1 MIRRILIG
9 LAVLALGLGAL
20 ALALP
25 SLMSSQMV
33 REQVASQISELTGRA
48 VTLRGDQALQV
59 FPNLSVEL
67 SDVVI
72 EGDLPGVENALIVT
86 ETLRG
91 AVRPL
96 SLILGRIEL
105 SSFEMTRPTIRFLRN
120 SNGQSNWQ
128 LEGSDLVT
136 ALEPNRVAGA
146 GLQLGQ
152 FRITDG
158 TLHLIDDVRGINE
171 TVSSANLSLS
181 WRTSSTRAEINGS
194 AIWRGEAVDVAAS
207 LDQPAA
213 LAQPGS
219 TSGVVLSVQGAPL
232 RLQFDGTVSPGASGD
247 NAQPWQAGGS
257 LSLSTP
263 SLRRAATWLGSEV
276 GAGST
281 FGAFRLDADMN
292 LVGLSIDLTDLA
304 LSLDGNEAEGVL
316 TLDLDGY
323 GTAPGEIGRP
333 SIQGTLDFERLDL
346 TAYLDTIRPTTTA
359 EAPGDWRFMPVP
371 NVFASTLDI
380 DVRFATRQVLTSR
393 MILGETAG
401 SVLLSE
407 DQMVLGIAESLA
419 YGGAVRG
426 SLAIAREDSAFTTVL
441 DMAADGLELT
451 PLLAA
456 VQMEPRLVG
465 TLTFQAMAS
474 GNGET
479 VAQLL
484 ETLTGDATFDVSDAV
499 ITGIDLNAL
508 GASFADGS
516 FDFSSF
522 AFGGETA
529 LEMLSA
535 NLSARDGYLQA
546 RDIAMTAERVSVTMG
561 GLSELA
567 NRTLNLSGATAI
579 NSSDETLVVP
589 FDVRGTW
596 SAPLILPDL
605 RALDR

>member
-1 MIRRILIG
+1 MIRRILLGFAI
-9 LAVLALGLGAL
+9 LVLCLGAL

-33 REQVASQISELTGRA
+33 REQVASQISALTGRA

-72 EGDLPGVENALIVT
+72 EGDLPGPENALIVT

-91 AVRPL
+91 AVRLFPL
-96 SLILGRIEL
+96 VFGRIEL
-105 SSFEMTRPTIRFLRN
+105 SSFEMTRPTLRFLRN
-120 SNGQSNWQ
+120 GDGQSNWQ

-136 ALEPNRVAGA
+136 ALEPNPVAGA

-158 TLHLIDDVRGINE
+158 TLHMIDDVRGFDE
-171 TVSSANLSLS
+171 TISSANLTLS
-181 WRTSSTRAEINGS
+181 WPTSSTRAEINGS

-213 LAQPGS
+213 LAQTGS

-232 RLQFDGTVSPGASGD
+232 QLQFDGTVSPGASGE
-247 NAQPWQAGGS
+247 NAKPWQASGS

-263 SLRRAATWLGSEV
+263 SLRRTATWLGAEV

-281 FGAFRLDADMN
+281 FGAFRLDSDMN
-292 LVGLSIDLTDLA
+292 LVGFAIDLTDLA

-333 SIQGTLDFERLDL
+333 SIQGTLDFDRLDL

-371 NVFASTLDI
+371 NVFASALDM
-380 DVRFATRQVLTSR
+380 DVRFATREVLTSR

-426 SLAIAREDSAFTTVL
+426 SLTVARAGDAFTTAL
-441 DMAADGLELT
+441 DLSAESLELT
-451 PLLAA
+451 PLLATM
-456 VQMEPRLVG
+456 QEEPRLAG
-465 TLTFQAMAS
+465 TLTFQSMTS
-474 GNGET
+474 GEGET
-479 VAQLL
+479 LVQLL
-484 ETLTGDATFDVSDAV
+484 ETLTGDATFDVNDAV
-499 ITGIDLNAL
+499 INGIDLNAL

-529 LEMLSA
+529 LETLSA
-535 NLSARDGYLQA
+535 NLSARDGYVQA
-546 RDIAMTAERVSVTMG
+546 RDVAMTAERVSVTMG
-561 GLSELA
+561 GQSEIA

>member
-9 LAVLALGLGAL
+9 FAVLALGLGAL
-20 ALALP
+20 VLALP

-72 EGDLPGVENALIVT
+72 EGDLPGTENALIVT

-91 AVRPL
+91 AVRPVAL
-96 SLILGRIEL
+96 LFGRIEL

-120 SNGQSNWQ
+120 DDGQSNWQ
-128 LEGSDLVT
+128 LEGSNLVT

-158 TLHLIDDVRGINE
+158 TLQLIDEMRGIDE
-171 TVSSANLSLS
+171 TISGANLSLS
-181 WRTSSTRAEINGS
+181 WPTSSTRAEINGS
-194 AIWRGEAVDVAAS
+194 AIWRGEVVEIGAS

-219 TSGVVLSVQGAPL
+219 TSGVVLSIQGAPL
-232 RLQFDGTVSPGASGD
+232 RLQFDGTLSPGAAGESGL
-247 NAQPWQAGGS
+247 PWQASGS
-257 LSLSTP
+257 LALSTP
-263 SLRRAATWLGSEV
+263 SLRRAANWLGANV
-276 GAGST
+276 GPGST

-292 LVGLSIDLTDLA
+292 LVGLSVDLTEAA
-304 LSLDGNEAEGVL
+304 LSLDGNDAEGVL

-323 GTAPGEIGRP
+323 GDSLADVIRP
-333 SIQGTLDFERLDL
+333 SIQGTLDFDRLDL
-346 TAYLDTIRPTTTA
+346 TAYLDTVRPTTTA

-371 NVFASTLDI
+371 NVFASGVNI
-380 DVRFATRQVLTSR
+380 DVRFATREVLTSR

-407 DQMVLGIAESLA
+407 DQMVLGIAESIA

-426 SLAIAREDSAFTTVL
+426 SLSLAQADDAFAASLDLSA
-441 DMAADGLELT
+441 DNLELT

-456 VQMEPRLVG
+456 VQDEPRLAG
-465 TLTFQAMAS
+465 ALTFQAMTS
-474 GNGET
+474 GEGQT

-484 ETLTGDATFDVSDAV
+484 ETLTGDARFEVANAV
-499 ITGIDLNAL
+499 INGIDLNTLAE
-508 GASFADGS
+508 SFADGS

-522 AFGGETA
+522 AFGGQTA
-529 LEMLSA
+529 LETFSA
-535 NLSARDGYLQA
+535 NVSARDGYLQA
-546 RDIAMTAERVSVTMG
+546 RDVTMTAERVSATLG
-561 GLSELA
+561 GQSEIA
-567 NRTLNLSGATAI
+567 NRTLTLSGATAI
-579 NSSDETLVVP
+579 TSSDETLVVP

-596 SAPLILPDL
+596 TAPLILPDL